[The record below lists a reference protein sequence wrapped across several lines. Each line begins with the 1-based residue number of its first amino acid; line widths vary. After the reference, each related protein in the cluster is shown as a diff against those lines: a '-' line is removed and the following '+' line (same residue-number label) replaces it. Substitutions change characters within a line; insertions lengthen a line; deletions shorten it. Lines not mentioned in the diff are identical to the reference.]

1 MGTEAEHLID
11 QNFDR
16 QHGEYGDPY
25 YVAPTDCVKCGKPH
39 RLTELDAGSER
50 EVARLCEACFRTANA
65 KAQRPAVA
73 GTLPPLVGLSD
84 GGEA

>member
-65 KAQRPAVA
+65 PGEGRAIAR
-73 GTLPPLVGLSD
+73 TLHPIVGNSGL
-84 GGEA
+84 EEV